1 MPTHITAR
9 IAWHD
14 DGWNG
19 HVCRRPDLN
28 TYCIGQKSYPG
39 DVIARERNLD
49 VEIQDGCAGCAGG
62 DLNGYIPPCCYSY
75 NAFGLKDV
83 PARSEP
89 PDFFYGGAESR
100 EWELPPGTVC
110 VWPYEAMY
118 SDEVKA
124 TGHLDNNKRRQLAQ
138 EFFSPVIEDC
148 GANLVFLY
156 ANYSNPFSEDE
167 QPRYVLIGAARIRV
181 VGEELTYENVNDRVA
196 DRYAGGMVWARN
208 VTSGYPAGEGI
219 RLPYHLYRD
228 DPDRLHALAAFPED
242 PAQFKYGSK
251 HLSDDGAI
259 GLLEQLLARVKL
271 LREWGDGS
279 EDWAARERWLL
290 QVIAEL
296 WTERGLYPGLLRVLD
311 AIEAQPLIE
320 PTKEVMRNDH
330 RQAHSLL
337 FAALDDGATNSLTAS
352 LAAAQVK
359 ALSRTWRLKSDDER
373 RVVRE
378 VLCRL
383 DLRAEVMK
391 SILSPDRCAHGLPDD
406 LSELN
411 DNPFALS
418 ELFVG
423 ESAGDR
429 IGWSV
434 VDRAVLPPADLGPP
448 LADATL
454 DDDRRFRALCVEH
467 LRDEP
472 NHTFRFAEP
481 LVAEINARMA
491 RLPETRQARFT
502 ARYFEVDADFLSV
515 RLKLMKT
522 EVGLA
527 IYLGSVWEDERL
539 IERVLTELH
548 GRPDT
553 PLRRP
558 VTDADWRSWVRKS
571 DSPLALKGG
580 TEYEA
585 AVAEQVDACARLFR
599 RPLSVVTGP
608 AGTGKTTVITALVR
622 AVRKSDGE
630 GAPLLILAPT
640 GKAADRAREVFEE
653 ASVAGVSVQTAHSLL
668 ARGGWV
674 NDNLTLKRSGGKR
687 ATAETIV
694 MDETSMLDLEL
705 AAALMRAVDW
715 AGVRRLILV
724 GDPGQLPPIGRGR
737 MFADVI
743 VWLRKTGDDSLACLI
758 TNLRQ
763 MLNRVEGKGEAIVA
777 LAELFIVDEGDKALG
792 HDDRPTRPDQEALI
806 EKLHVGGAVDRDLEV
821 IFYRD
826 PTELAD
832 TLISAVTQ
840 RMRAQSGGDA
850 QESDARLWSEIFKT
864 DPIAHQVLTPH
875 RGELHGVEALNS
887 ACQKHVNDWLIGRIG
902 AVDGVTVH
910 DKVIQIRNRPRSD
923 MIWAYNWNSR
933 KTEQV
938 EVFNG
943 EIGVVTLHPFDK
955 EKVGKRWKTGRGDRL
970 KRFNVK
976 FTRKPNLTVAYGR
989 EVPTGGRYPR
999 NEKVEDNLELAY
1011 AVSVHKAQGSEFQ
1024 NTYVLIPK
1032 SKRPL
1037 SAELVYTALTRAK
1050 GHCTLLVESDL
1061 SSLLDARRRENA
1073 LTPQIA
1079 SSLFELHVPP
1089 TALLER
1095 RGWYEAGKI
1104 HEALSGDMVR
1114 SKSEVIIANLL
1125 HQHAMPFHYERLLTA
1140 GDGTVRL
1147 PDFTIVWAGQTWYWE
1162 HLGRLD
1168 LEAYSANWAEKQAW
1182 YKRWFPGQL
1191 ITTQEGKTLSA
1202 DAERVA
1208 LSIMKPSV

>member
-19 HVCRRPDLN
+19 HVCRRPELN

-39 DVIARERNLD
+39 DVIARERDLS
-49 VEIQDGCAGCAGG
+49 VEMGCAGCGG
-62 DLNGYIPPCCYSY
+62 SDLEGYVPPCCYSY
-75 NAFGLKDV
+75 NAFGLEAAS
-83 PARSEP
+83 ARSEP
-89 PDFFYGGAESR
+89 PDFFYGGADAR

-124 TGHLDNNKRRQLAQ
+124 EGYLDNDKRRELAQ
-138 EFFSPVIEDC
+138 AFFAPVIEDC
-148 GANLVFLY
+148 GENLVFLY
-156 ANYSNPFSEDE
+156 ANYSNPLSEEE
-167 QPRYVLIGAARIRV
+167 QPRYVLIGAARIRL
-181 VGEELTYENVNDRVA
+181 VGEELKYENVNDRVA
-196 DRYAGGMVWARN
+196 ERYAGGMVWARN
-208 VTSGYPAGEGI
+208 VTSAYPAGEGV

-228 DPDRLHALAAFPED
+228 DPDRLHALAVFPED
-242 PAQFKYGSK
+242 PVQFKYGSK
-251 HLSDDGAI
+251 HISDDGAI

-271 LREWGDGS
+271 LHEWGDQS

-296 WTERGLYPGLLRVLD
+296 WSQRGLYPGLLRVLD
-311 AIEAQPLIE
+311 AIDAHPLIK
-320 PTKEVMRNDH
+320 PTKEVMRTDP
-330 RQAHSLL
+330 QGAHALV
-337 FAALDDGATNSLTAS
+337 FAALDDGATNSLTTALTVPQLKS
-352 LAAAQVK
+352 
-359 ALSRTWRLKSDDER
+359 LSRAWRLKSDDER

-378 VLCRL
+378 VLCRV
-383 DLRAEVMK
+383 DLRAEVMEA
-391 SILSPDRCAHGLPDD
+391 ILSPDRTAHGLPDEI
-406 LSELN
+406 SELH
-411 DNPFALS
+411 DNPYALS

-434 VDRAVLPPADLGPP
+434 VDRAVLPLADLGPP

-454 DDDRRFRALCVEH
+454 DDERRFRALCVEH

-472 NHTFRFAEP
+472 NHTFRFADP

-491 RLPETRQARFT
+491 HLPETRQTRFT
-502 ARYFEVDADFLSV
+502 PRYFEVDAEFLSR
-515 RLKLMKT
+515 RLKLSQTK
-522 EVGLA
+522 VGLA
-527 IYLGSVWEDERL
+527 VYLDSVWEDERL
-539 IERVLTELH
+539 IERVLTDLR

-558 VTDADWRSWVRKS
+558 VTDSDWRSWVRKA
-571 DSPLALKGG
+571 DSPLAMSGG
-580 TEYEA
+580 TEYEGA
-585 AVAEQVDACARLFR
+585 IQEQAEACAHLFR
-599 RPLSVVTGP
+599 RPLGVVTGP

-622 AVRKSDGE
+622 AVRKSDGD
-630 GAPLLILAPT
+630 GAPLLVLAPT

-653 ASVAGVSVQTAHSLL
+653 ANVAGVSVQTAHSLL
-668 ARGGWV
+668 ARGGWL
-674 NDNLTLKRSGGKR
+674 NDNLTLKRAGRKR
-687 ATAETIV
+687 VTAETIV
-694 MDETSMLDLEL
+694 IDETSMLDLEL

-737 MFADVI
+737 VFADVI
-743 VWLRKTGDDSLACLI
+743 AWLMKAGGEGLACLT

-792 HDDRPTRPDQEALI
+792 ETDRPTRPDQEALI
-806 EKLHVGGAVDRDLEV
+806 EKLHAGGAVDRDLEV

-832 TLISAVTQ
+832 TLIAAVTQ
-840 RMRAQSGGDA
+840 RMRAQSGEGA
-850 QESDARLWSEIFKT
+850 PESDAKLWSDIFKA

-875 RGELHGVEALNS
+875 RGELHGVEALNN

-902 AVDGVTVH
+902 AVDGVTVC
-910 DKVIQIRNRPRSD
+910 DKVIQVRNRPRSD
-923 MIWAYNWNSR
+923 MIWAYNWSTR
-933 KTEQV
+933 KAEQV

-943 EIGVVTLHPFDK
+943 EIGVVSLHPFDK
-955 EKVGKRWKTGRGDRL
+955 KVGERWKTGRSGERL
-970 KRFNVK
+970 KRFNVR
-976 FTRKPNLTVAYGR
+976 FTRKSNLTVAYGR
-989 EVPTGGRYPR
+989 QVPTGGRYPR

-1011 AVSVHKAQGSEFQ
+1011 AVSIHKAQGSEFQ

-1032 SKRPL
+1032 SKRAL

-1050 GHCTLLVESDL
+1050 GHCTLLIENDL

-1089 TALLER
+1089 PALLAR
-1095 RGWYEAGKI
+1095 RGWYESGKI

-1125 HQHAMPFHYERLLTA
+1125 HQRAVPFLYEQLLTA

-1147 PDFTIVWAGQTWYWE
+1147 PDFTVTWAGETWYWE

-1168 LEAYSANWAEKQAW
+1168 LETYSAKWAEKQAW
-1182 YKRWFPGQL
+1182 YERWFPGRL
-1191 ITTQEGKTLSA
+1191 VTTQEGKTLSP
-1202 DAERVA
+1202 DAEAVLNA
-1208 LSIMKPSV
+1208 IVGQAATD